1 VQKVSNLI
9 LNINLYTEDVQTGR
23 IEFAHSVDIRG
34 NTDESWR
41 HGLNYMIRNYV
52 LEQP

>member
-1 VQKVSNLI
+1 MLDPSGSAFHKS
-9 LNINLYTEDVQTGR
+9 YMEDVHTGR

-34 NTDESWR
+34 NTDESWL
-41 HGLNYMIRNYV
+41 HGLNYMMRNYV